1 MPEEV
6 IAATPVASAGG
17 DREPIDWGFQER
29 AVASAVRALN
39 EYPRTTIVA
48 ACGSGKSKVGAKIV
62 AERIGHIE
70 GSHTLILAPN
80 LDLLTQL
87 IAEYEEQLPPSL
99 LGSIVA
105 VCSEL
110 RVDADAV
117 SHTDLQARDI
127 EVTTSASRLAE
138 LLAAPGRF
146 TVFATYASQLTI
158 RSAHRHCGL
167 KRWNFALIDEAH
179 RSAGAVD
186 REWSTI
192 LHDRDIPCDERLFAT
207 ATPRIISREGTV
219 SMDDAKVFGR
229 ICFEF
234 TAEHARQAGVQA
246 TPRVL
251 VPVLADKDVYAL
263 TAGALEDA
271 PHFSVHESLAMDPGK
286 LAVQIAV
293 LKAAREY
300 GLTRLISFHSRIPD
314 ARAWSRTLQ
323 HANTLLP
330 EDEQLAAVTG
340 LHISGQHKPAQRTA
354 VYNRL
359 KSSDA
364 GLVVVSNAKVM
375 GEGVNVPNVDGV
387 VFVDPKNSF
396 EAVVQAVGRALRTN
410 GDRHKVAT
418 IIVPVLLAE
427 GQTPESALEGS
438 AFNTVWSTLC
448 ALAAHDVAFRGQ
460 LAHHRFELG
469 HSDEA
474 ATASITLPDWLT
486 FTGAAVPEGFAE
498 AISVRAVRM
507 TTDAWEERLG
517 KVARYHERTGH
528 LLPTVVEDP
537 VFHGWLNMLRY
548 QKADGKLPK
557 YKEEALDKYGMVWD
571 VDAYYIGEAIKE
583 LKKLGTLQVPK
594 DATFGNPP
602 RNLHNWRYNFNQ
614 AFDAGKFTEDQ
625 LAQLARLGLTRPPRR
640 PSWDEWFAMLEAHAN
655 SSGSMLVNSRVMFT
669 DAAGVERTLGKWVMK
684 QLKLLEADKLEPDQ
698 AERLK
703 PYLAANAVKQ
713 RPATRGNKPPSFDE
727 WIAICTAYKKAT
739 GDTDPRHD
747 TVFTHEGRE
756 YKVGTWWTNR
766 RYLYLNDKCSQ
777 PQKQKL
783 EAVGLRLTPSRPSP
797 TKKG

>member
-1 MPEEV
+1 
-6 IAATPVASAGG
+6 VASAGWEH
-17 DREPIDWGFQER
+17 EPIDWRFQDK
-29 AVASAVRALN
+29 AVASAIDALR

-48 ACGSGKSKVGAKIV
+48 ACGSGKNKVGAKIV
-62 AERIGHIE
+62 AKRIGHLE
-70 GSHTLILAPN
+70 DSHTLILAPN

-87 IAEYEEQLPPSL
+87 IEEYEQELPPGL

-110 RVDADAV
+110 RVDADAI
-117 SHTDLQARDI
+117 SRTDLQARDV

-138 LLAAPGRF
+138 ILAAPGRF

-167 KRWNFALIDEAH
+167 KRWDFALIDEAH

-192 LHDRDIPCDERLFAT
+192 LHDRNIPCAERLFMT

-251 VPVLADKDVYAL
+251 VPVLTDKDVYAL
-263 TAGALEDA
+263 TAGAPEDA
-271 PHFSVHESLAMDPGK
+271 AHLSIHDSLAMDPGK

-293 LKAAREY
+293 LKAAREFN
-300 GLTRLISFHSRIPD
+300 LTRLISFHSRIPD

-323 HANTLLP
+323 HANALLP
-330 EDEQLAAVTG
+330 EDERLPAVTG
-340 LHISGQHKPAQRTA
+340 LHISGQHKPTQRTT

-359 KSSDA
+359 KSNDT

-410 GDRHKVAT
+410 GDRHKIAT
-418 IIVPVLLAE
+418 IIVPILLAE

-438 AFNTVWSTLC
+438 AFNTVWTTLC
-448 ALAAHDVAFRGQ
+448 ALAAHDVAFRGE
-460 LAHHRFELG
+460 LAHHRFEMG

-474 ATASITLPDWLT
+474 APPPITLPDWLT
-486 FTGAAVPEGFAE
+486 FTGAAVPDGFAS
-498 AISVRAVRM
+498 AISVRAVQM

-517 KVARYHERTGH
+517 KVARYYERNGH
-528 LLPTVVEDP
+528 LLPTTVED
-537 VFHGWLNMLRY
+537 F
-548 QKADGKLPK
+548 
-557 YKEEALDKYGMVWD
+557 
-571 VDAYYIGEAIKE
+571 
-583 LKKLGTLQVPK
+583 TFQV
-594 DATFGNPP
+594 G
-602 RNLHNWRYNFNQ
+602 
-614 AFDAGKFTEDQ
+614 
-625 LAQLARLGLTRPPRR
+625 
-640 PSWDEWFAMLEAHAN
+640 
-655 SSGSMLVNSRVMFT
+655 
-669 DAAGVERTLGKWVMK
+669 
-684 QLKLLEADKLEPDQ
+684 
-698 AERLK
+698 
-703 PYLAANAVKQ
+703 
-713 RPATRGNKPPSFDE
+713 
-727 WIAICTAYKKAT
+727 
-739 GDTDPRHD
+739 
-747 TVFTHEGRE
+747 
-756 YKVGTWWTNR
+756 
-766 RYLYLNDKCSQ
+766 
-777 PQKQKL
+777 
-783 EAVGLRLTPSRPSP
+783 
-797 TKKG
+797 